1 MPKPRLRQPLLQGCV
16 VGTLIWAAVAAT
28 QTLPAQAQS
37 DGNPS
42 VRAANLARMKAERL
56 NGGLGVYRPAPCMF
70 EQGGG
75 PCLVSRGSKGF
86 TFRFLG
92 GQPGW
97 RQLGIPP
104 TVETEI
110 LVSPD
115 GRSVLEVIYNGPVR
129 EAMALPGLPTP

>member
-1 MPKPRLRQPLLQGCV
+1 MPKPRLRQPLLQRCV

-92 GQPGW
+92 EQPGW

-115 GRSVLEVIYNGPVR
+115 GRSVLEVIDNGPVR

>member
-1 MPKPRLRQPLLQGCV
+1 
-16 VGTLIWAAVAAT
+16 
-28 QTLPAQAQS
+28 
-37 DGNPS
+37 
-42 VRAANLARMKAERL
+42 
-56 NGGLGVYRPAPCMF
+56 MF

-75 PCLVSRGSKGF
+75 SCLVSRSSQGF

-129 EAMALPGLPTP
+129 

>member
-1 MPKPRLRQPLLQGCV
+1 MPMPRLRHHLLQGCV
-16 VGTLIWAAVAAT
+16 VGTLMGAFVAAAH
-28 QTLPAQAQS
+28 TLPAQAQS

-75 PCLVSRGSKGF
+75 SCLVSRSSQGF

-129 EAMALPGLPTP
+129 